1 MKKFTA
7 IFIAAVLMVFSSITV
22 FAAGIN
28 SAEQA
33 VLDELNSSV
42 TMQGNEMVIP
52 VSYINQ
58 AESYFNTID
67 MTDAESKSIISI
79 IKEGKAFLENSGVA
93 NIMDLSFDQKQQLL
107 AYGRE
112 AVGVIG
118 MTMSWDKST
127 KQLSIIAPDGT
138 VAFTATPS
146 LTTAGSTSG
155 GSSTTGGIVDDSVIK
170 TTGLGFDLATVAAF
184 AIVGI
189 LFVGFAGLFL
199 AKTKKE
205 RA

>member
-52 VSYINQ
+52 ASYINQ

-184 AIVGI
+184 ATVGI

>member
-58 AESYFNTID
+58 AESYFNIID